1 MVGMV
6 PIDRLMAS
14 PESLTRSSS
23 ISSSSQSNLSD
34 TSPRV
39 IQPRPLQRPYYDLH
53 AFEHTG
59 AAFRGSYSRC
69 LNSEGSPSDHWVEMN
84 MSHPVLRD
92 PSHSDGSPPYV
103 PQPFRI
109 LASTNDEYQKPSGRK
124 YQLFPAERWLD
135 QICFRRLPRTK
146 LGPIIISS
154 QPSCRIQVLWSNL

>member
-39 IQPRPLQRPYYDLH
+39 IQPRPLQRPYYYDLH

-59 AAFRGSYSRC
+59 AAFRGSDPRC
-69 LNSEGSPSDHWVEMN
+69 SNAEGSPAEIWGEMN
-84 MSHPVLRD
+84 MRD
-92 PSHSDGSPPYV
+92 PSISDGSPPYA
-103 PQPFRI
+103 PHPFRT
-109 LASTNDEYQKPSGRK
+109 LASTNDE
-124 YQLFPAERWLD
+124 F
-135 QICFRRLPRTK
+135 
-146 LGPIIISS
+146 
-154 QPSCRIQVLWSNL
+154 